1 MDRADDVLLR
11 VDRVSK
17 KYARSIRRS
26 MAYGLSDVFS
36 EMYGRRRNASLRE
49 DEYWALRDVSF
60 ELRRGECL
68 AVLGANGAGKST
80 LLKILSGMLLP
91 DGGNVEQRGRM
102 DKMIELSAG
111 FSPSLTGRENFIL
124 KAHLLGLS
132 SNELKRNMEAVVEF
146 AELEEFFDTPVQF
159 YSSGMRARLGF
170 ALSVVMQP
178 DILLIDEVLAV
189 GDLGFRMKCY
199 DRVDAMRRN
208 SAVILVTHG
217 MNQVARMA
225 TSALVLHK
233 GCVAYIGSPQA
244 GIAKYQELTG
254 FRQPSKETSYYPE
267 RIEFVVEADG
277 QPVQSEGTLVY
288 GSVLRIIARNLT
300 DTTVSV
306 SVILHDAGAGTVAD
320 WNSKRAGFEAPPRAL
335 FSAELGRAEFCPG
348 FYHFVIVGFSSDGS
362 QLFLSYPLRFQVIG
376 EHLGATRYQPCAD
389 WRLTDEDEVPVTQK
403 VFNQS

>member
-1 MDRADDVLLR
+1 MDKTDDVLLR
-11 VDRVSK
+11 VDHISK
-17 KYARSIRRS
+17 KYARSMRRS
-26 MAYGLSDVFS
+26 LAYGLSDSFR
-36 EMYGRRRNASLRE
+36 EMIGWQRDVSLRD

-91 DGGNVEQRGRM
+91 DGGIVEQRGRM
-102 DKMIELSAG
+102 EKMIELSAG

-124 KAHLLGLS
+124 KARLLGLS
-132 SNELKRNMEAVVEF
+132 SKELTLNMKAVVEF
-146 AELEEFFDTPVQF
+146 AELDEFFDTPVQF

-199 DRVDAMRRN
+199 SRVDAMRRD
-208 SAVILVTHG
+208 SAVMLVTHG

-225 TSALVLHK
+225 TSVLVLHK
-233 GCVAYIGSPQA
+233 GRVEYFGHTQG

-254 FRQPSKETSYYPE
+254 FRQPAKEPAYHPE
-267 RIEFVVEADG
+267 RIEFFVEADG
-277 QPVQSEGTLVY
+277 ELVQPEGALVY

-300 DTTVSV
+300 ESPVSV

-320 WNSKRAGFEAPPRAL
+320 WNSKRNGFEAPAGAK
-335 FSAELGRAEFCPG
+335 FSAKLGRAEFCPG
-348 FYHFVIVGFSSDGS
+348 FYHFVVVGFASDGT
-362 QLFLSYPLRFQVIG
+362 QLFLSYPRRFQVVG
-376 EHLGATRYQPCAD
+376 EHLGATRYQPQAD
-389 WRLTDEDEVPVTQK
+389 YRLIEEAGITVAHQLSI
-403 VFNQS
+403 QA